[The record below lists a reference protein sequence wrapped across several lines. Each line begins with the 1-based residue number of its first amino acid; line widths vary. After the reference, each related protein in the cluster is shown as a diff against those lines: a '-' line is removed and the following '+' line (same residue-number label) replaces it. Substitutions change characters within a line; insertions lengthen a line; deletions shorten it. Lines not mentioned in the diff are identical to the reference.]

1 MRTMG
6 NNPAKIYKRDLR
18 ATINKYLAKP
28 EILAIKGPRQA
39 GKTTFLKTLQQEL
52 SSKSKTIFITFE
64 DREKL
69 DIFEQDIQNFIKL
82 FVAPYETVFIDEF
95 QYAKNGGQKLKY
107 LFDTTSTKFIISGSS
122 SLELTFQ
129 TGKYLVGRIFSFY
142 LMPFNFNEFIEVREP
157 ELAKLLDIKRKSTMK
172 LIQGESNKLS
182 HDNHIKSHALQS
194 RILKLLEEYII
205 YGGYPRVIVAG
216 DEEEKRTILKE
227 IINNYLLYD
236 IKDLLELVTSDKL
249 LLLAKAL
256 ALQIGNLVEY
266 QELGILSG
274 LGQIEI
280 KKHLR
285 ILQETYILELISPYF
300 SNKRTELVKNPKV
313 YFTDPG
319 IRHSLLNNFSKF
331 MDRSDKGALLENY
344 VHQSLRQHTE
354 LKFWRTKSQAEV
366 DFVIE
371 RAGELLPIEV
381 KINKKTIGKSL
392 HSFIVKYK
400 PKTAIVVT
408 LGESKKEVVGKTT
421 VYFIPAYYL

>member
-1 MRTMG
+1 MK

-18 ATINKYLAKP
+18 AAINKYLAKP

-52 SSKSKTIFITFE
+52 SGKSKTIFITFE

-142 LMPFNFNEFIEVREP
+142 LMPFNFNEFLQAREP
-157 ELAKLLDIKRKSTMK
+157 ELAKLLNIKRKSTMK

-182 HDNHIKSHALQS
+182 HGNHIKSHALQS
-194 RILKLLEEYII
+194 RVLKLLEEYII

-236 IKDLLELVTSDKL
+236 IKGLLELVTSDKL

-331 MDRSDKGALLENY
+331 MDRSDRGALLENY
-344 VHQSLRQHTE
+344 VHQSLRQHT
-354 LKFWRTKSQAEV
+354 
-366 DFVIE
+366 
-371 RAGELLPIEV
+371 
-381 KINKKTIGKSL
+381 
-392 HSFIVKYK
+392 
-400 PKTAIVVT
+400 
-408 LGESKKEVVGKTT
+408 
-421 VYFIPAYYL
+421 